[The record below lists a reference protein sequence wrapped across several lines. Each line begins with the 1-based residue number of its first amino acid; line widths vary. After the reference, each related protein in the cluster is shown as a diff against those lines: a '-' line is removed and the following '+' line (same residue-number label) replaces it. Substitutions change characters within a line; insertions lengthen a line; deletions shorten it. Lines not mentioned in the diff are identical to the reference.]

1 MPIIDPLTTDSL
13 VEAVRAVAH
22 GGANWVEYRD
32 KETDDRRV
40 HERAVAMVS
49 ACREFN
55 VRLLINDRVDVA
67 LAVGADGVHLGQ
79 DDLPV
84 SKARELLGTEAIIGI
99 SVDNG
104 EEARAAEVLPVDY
117 IAIGP
122 VFATSSKP
130 DAGPVVSLDGVRQA
144 AVSISKPL
152 VAVGG
157 IDFSNAGAVVAAG
170 CDCVAVLS
178 ALHGPGG
185 LEHITRQLMNAADAA
200 FSLRDN

>member
-1 MPIIDPLTTDSL
+1 M
-13 VEAVRAVAH
+13 RAVAH

-40 HERAVAMVS
+40 YERAVTMVS
-49 ACREFN
+49 ACRELD

-67 LAVGADGVHLGQ
+67 LAAGADGVHLGQ

-104 EEARAAEVLPVDY
+104 EEAQAAELLPVNY

-130 DAGPVVSLDGVRQA
+130 DAGAAVSLEGVRQA
-144 AVSISKPL
+144 AASISKPL

-157 IDFSNAGAVVAAG
+157 IDLSNTGAVVAAG

-178 ALHGPGG
+178 ALHGSGG
-185 LEHITRQLMNAADAA
+185 LEHITRQLMNAADDA
-200 FSLRDN
+200 FLLRDN

>member
-1 MPIIDPLTTDSL
+1 M
-13 VEAVRAVAH
+13 RAVAN

-40 HERAVAMVS
+40 HERAVAMAS
-49 ACREFN
+49 ACRQFD

-67 LAVGADGVHLGQ
+67 LAAGADGVHLGQ

-99 SVDNG
+99 SVDTA
-104 EEARAAEVLPVDY
+104 EEARAAETLPVDY

-130 DAGPVVSLDGVRQA
+130 DAGPVVNLDGVRQA

-157 IDFSNAGAVVAAG
+157 IDLSNAGAVVAAG

-178 ALHGPGG
+178 ALHGSGG
-185 LEHITRQLMNAADAA
+185 LEHITRQLMNAADTA
-200 FSLRDN
+200 FSLREN